1 LGASRHGFALT
12 VSATLLAFYNLQFW
26 RASLEALGGATRMSL
41 TFLAALGAILVIL
54 QALILL
60 ALPGRRTA
68 PVVAAVLFLVA
79 AIAAFFSDAYGVYF
93 DHAMMRNIFESDRAE
108 MRDLL
113 LGGRFFA
120 YLIVWGALPASI
132 AGRVILPARAGRH
145 RWRTATL
152 SLGGGLA
159 LVAALALG
167 FSAHLASYLR
177 EHKPLRYLINPAN
190 VIYGT
195 AHYAFST
202 VEGAREFEDNE
213 GRVSRLAG
221 ARGEKALLV
230 FLVVGETARAAN
242 FQLGGYGRPTNPRL
256 QRMSNVLYFRDVR
269 SCGTSTATSVPC
281 LFSHVGRKAFDPDAA
296 RWHSNLLDALGRGD
310 VGVEWRE
317 NNTGCKHVCDRVPHV
332 DYAGGGQGECAG
344 THCYDGVMVQGLR
357 ERLRDSARNTLIV
370 FHQAGSHGPAY
381 AERYPRSFE
390 TFTPACHSAE
400 LGHCPRA
407 AVVNADDNTI
417 AYTDHVLAEEIE
429 LLKSL
434 AAQFDS
440 LLIYVSDHG
449 ESLGENGIYLHAA
462 PYFIAPAEQTHVPLV
477 LWMSDGYLERSKTD
491 LACVRARAAQP
502 ASHDDVYHTVL
513 GALGLRSDA
522 YQRDLDLLA
531 GCRRQW

>member
-1 LGASRHGFALT
+1 
-12 VSATLLAFYNLQFW
+12 
-26 RASLEALGGATRMSL
+26 
-41 TFLAALGAILVIL
+41 
-54 QALILL
+54 
-60 ALPGRRTA
+60 
-68 PVVAAVLFLVA
+68 
-79 AIAAFFSDAYGVYF
+79 
-93 DHAMMRNIFESDRAE
+93 
-108 MRDLL
+108 
-113 LGGRFFA
+113 
-120 YLIVWGALPASI
+120 
-132 AGRVILPARAGRH
+132 
-145 RWRTATL
+145 
-152 SLGGGLA
+152 
-159 LVAALALG
+159 
-167 FSAHLASYLR
+167 
-177 EHKPLRYLINPAN
+177 
-190 VIYGT
+190 
-195 AHYAFST
+195 
-202 VEGAREFEDNE
+202 
-213 GRVSRLAG
+213 
-221 ARGEKALLV
+221 
-230 FLVVGETARAAN
+230 
-242 FQLGGYGRPTNPRL
+242 
-256 QRMSNVLYFRDVR
+256 
-269 SCGTSTATSVPC
+269 VPC
-281 LFSHVGRKAFDPDAA
+281 LFSHVGRKAFDPDTA

-317 NNTGCKHVCDRVPHV
+317 NNTGCKHVCDRVQHV

-344 THCYDGVMVQGLR
+344 THCYDGVMVRGLR

-400 LGHCPRA
+400 LGRCTRA
-407 AVVNADDNTI
+407 AVVNAYDNTI

-434 AAQFDS
+434 AVQFDS